1 VVCPTVREADG
12 LAMSSRNAYLSP
24 EHRKEAVVLSKSL
37 SEVRKMIAGGERQA
51 ATVIEHISGRIRAI
65 PDAVIDYVSV
75 VDAQTLGDLK
85 TLRGDVLIAG
95 AVKLGA
101 TRLIDNIKVEV

>member
-24 EHRKEAVVLSKSL
+24 QHRKEAVVISKSL
-37 SEVRKMIAGGERQA
+37 FEAREMITGGERKA
-51 ATVIEHISGRIRAI
+51 ATVSQRISERIRAV

-75 VDAQTLGDLK
+75 VDAESLTDLQA
-85 TLRGDVLIAG
+85 LRGDVLIAV
-95 AVKLGA
+95 AVKLGG